1 MNKKLL
7 ALAIAG
13 TLASPMAVAD
23 VAVSGSIRVALSGA
37 QIAAGGTDWGV
48 KDGTSRLRFKA
59 SEDLGN
65 GQTAFANYEFRVDAG
80 KGSWVV
86 GNTQRVTEV
95 GIKGGWGRLGMGS
108 QWSTLWGAV
117 GTHIDLSNVYGG
129 GAYLGQYRMNHS
141 IKYSTNMGAM
151 GLSVDAQMTPGT
163 DDDIDRST
171 VGLTGSMGAIGY
183 GVAWQNRAASGDYTG
198 VGIGVKMGDI
208 KINAAWEDVDGVDT
222 STNVNIGRLGG
233 ILLAYGKKDTAA
245 DGAFWANYHHNISK
259 SVTTRIEIRAQK
271 DANAASV
278 ILRKEF

>member
-7 ALAIAG
+7 AVAIAG
-13 TLASPMAVAD
+13 TLASPMAIAD
-23 VAVSGSIRVALSGA
+23 VAVSGSIRVALAGS
-37 QIAAGGTDWGV
+37 QVAAGGTSWAV

-80 KGSWVV
+80 KGSLVT

-151 GLSVDAQMTPGT
+151 GLSVDAQMDT
-163 DDDIDRST
+163 DATDNIDKST

-183 GVAWQNRAASGDYTG
+183 GVAWQNRATSGDYTG

-208 KINAAWEDVDGVDT
+208 KVNAAWEDIDGGDT

-233 ILLAYGKKDTAA
+233 VLLAYGKLDSG
-245 DGAFWANYHHNISK
+245 DGAFWANYHHQISK
-259 SVTTRIEIRAQK
+259 SVTTRIEVRAQE
-271 DANAASV
+271 DANAASI

>member
-7 ALAIAG
+7 AIAIAG

-23 VAVSGSIRVALSGA
+23 VAVSGSIRVQLQG
-37 QIAAGGTDWGV
+37 QQQAAGGTHFQV
-48 KDGTSRLRFKA
+48 VDGTSRIRFKA

-65 GQTAFANYEFRVDAG
+65 GSSAFANYEFRVDAG
-80 KGSWVV
+80 KGSLVT

-141 IKYSTNMGAM
+141 IKYSTSMGAV
-151 GLSVDAQMTPGT
+151 GLSVDAQMDKDAT
-163 DDDIDRST
+163 DDVDKATI
-171 VGLTGSMGAIGY
+171 GLTGGAGAVSY
-183 GVAWQNRAASGDYTG
+183 GVAYQNRATGGDYTG
-198 VGIGVKMGDI
+198 VGIGVKMGSMGI
-208 KINAAWEDVDGVDT
+208 SAAWEDIDDGDT
-222 STNVNIGRLGG
+222 STNVTVGRIAGV
-233 ILLAYGKKDTAA
+233 LLAYGKKDSG
-245 DGAFWANYHHNISK
+245 DGMLWANYHHNISK
-259 SVTTRIEIRAQK
+259 TTSARIEVRAQD
-271 DANAASV
+271 DANAASF